1 VGDEREALERA
12 RVFDVEALG
21 QVYDSYHLRI
31 YRYIYA
37 RVGNSSLAEDLT
49 AEVFTRMLEAIR
61 SKRAW
66 RESLSGWLYR
76 IAHNLVVDYY
86 RRRPREGLPLNERL
100 VAGQETPSV
109 VVEGK
114 LQETS
119 LREAIASLTEE
130 QQQVVTL
137 KFIEGLT
144 NNEVARLLGKT
155 EGAVKALQYRAL
167 ASLARAMGQSG

>member
-1 VGDEREALERA
+1 VGDERELLERA
-12 RVFDVEALG
+12 RAFDVEALG

-49 AEVFTRMLEAIR
+49 AEVFTQMLEAIR
-61 SKRAW
+61 SERTW

-86 RRRPREGLPLNERL
+86 RRRPREGLPLNEGL
-100 VAGQETPSV
+100 VASQETPGV

-114 LQETS
+114 LQEAS

-144 NNEVARLLGKT
+144 NSEVAQLLGKS

-167 ASLARAMGQSG
+167 VSLARVMGQGG